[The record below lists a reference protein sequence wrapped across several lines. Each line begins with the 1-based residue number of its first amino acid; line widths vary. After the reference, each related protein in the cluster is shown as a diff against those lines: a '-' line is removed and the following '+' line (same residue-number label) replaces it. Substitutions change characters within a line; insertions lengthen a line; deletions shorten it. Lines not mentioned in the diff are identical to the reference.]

1 MESQNTSPVV
11 DAQQLHRSFGSRKA
25 LNGLNLQVAAGGCHG
40 LFGRNGA
47 GKTTTVLCLLN
58 LLRLNSGSIKMF
70 GLDLGRNETAI
81 KSRLAYL
88 PDSPSFYPWM
98 TVREVLDYFAS
109 FRNRWDKD
117 MESHLLKERFQLD
130 PRAKAQHLSKGEKS
144 QLALACAL
152 CASPELLIL
161 DEPISGLDPLVRG
174 ELLES
179 VIGDFMAAE
188 SGRTVLIATHLI
200 REVEGLI
207 SSFTVIEDGKTL
219 LQEDAQSARQRYRAV
234 RLEFASEP
242 PETDIPDLIETD
254 RMGRTVEMVSPRYTD
269 EIEQRLK
276 ALEPKSMDSRGL
288 ALEEIFVWSQRL
300 EHASTPASKLAVAGA
315 PS

>member
-1 MESQNTSPVV
+1 MEPQSTSTVV
-11 DAQQLHRSFGSRKA
+11 DVHQLFRSFGRHEA
-25 LNGLNLQVAAGGCHG
+25 LSGLDLQITAGSCHG

-58 LLRLNSGSIKMF
+58 LLRPKSGSINIF
-70 GLDLGRNETAI
+70 GLELGRHETAI
-81 KSRLAYL
+81 KGRLAYL

-98 TVREVLDYFAS
+98 TVRQVLDYFAS
-109 FRNRWDKD
+109 FRNQWDRD
-117 MESHLLKERFQLD
+117 MEDHLLNERFRLD

-179 VIGDFMAAE
+179 VIGDFMAADP
-188 SGRTVLIATHLI
+188 GRTVLIATHLI

-207 SSFTVIEDGKTL
+207 SSFTVVESGKTL
-219 LQEDAQSARQRYRAV
+219 LQEDAQSARQRYRAI

-242 PETDIPDLIETD
+242 PEIDMPDLVETD
-254 RMGRTVEMVSPRYTD
+254 RMGRTLEMVSPRYTD
-269 EIEQRLK
+269 EMEQRLE
-276 ALEPKSMDSRGL
+276 AFGPQSMESRGL
-288 ALEEIFVWSQRL
+288 ALEEIFVWSQKL
-300 EHASTPASKLAVAGA
+300 ENTFESKSSPTLAGA